1 MVWESVPESFGNRLR
16 VAIMGELC
24 GGAQESGGVRGSGV
38 ASGGERDFV
47 SLREATGASDGNL
60 STQLRRLEEAGY
72 LHAEKRFVGRLP
84 RTSYRATAAG
94 IAAYRAYVTLLVSA
108 IVGGTEKNRE

>member
-1 MVWESVPESFGNRLR
+1 MTWESVPESFGNRLR

-24 GGAQESGGVRGSGV
+24 GGAEK
-38 ASGGERDFV
+38 SGGERDFV
-47 SLREATGASDGNL
+47 RLREATGASDGNL

-72 LHAEKRFVGRLP
+72 LHAEKCFVGRLP

-94 IAAYRAYVTLLVSA
+94 VAAYRAYVTLLVSA
-108 IVGGTEKNRE
+108 IVGGGRE

>member
-24 GGAQESGGVRGSGV
+24 REGDS
-38 ASGGERDFV
+38 RDFV

-108 IVGGTEKNRE
+108 IVGEEKSNHS